1 MQDINKKEGFSH
13 PFFLNLLGLFE
24 QGLSACSVLKKCR
37 KVFKPLKI
45 YIHFIFS
52 VLTDNSWQEESNPL
66 SNHSSQ
72 I

>member
-1 MQDINKKEGFSH
+1 M
-13 PFFLNLLGLFE
+13 LGLFDKVCQLARVE
-24 QGLSACSVLKKCR
+24 

-66 SNHSSQ
+66 AACDIEIIIGDFPLSR
-72 I
+72 IK